1 MMKYRLVKD
10 MIFYDDGNKLRLKKG
25 SVFAEL
31 AKNKMTRDLHYR
43 KSKFE
48 KREDC
53 KAVILVAR
61 KKWRFFKLGIDVIK
75 IF

>member
-1 MMKYRLVKD
+1 MY
-10 MIFYDDGNKLRLKKG
+10 FYNDGDKIKLKKG
-25 SVFAEL
+25 SVF
-31 AKNKMTRDLHYR
+31 NKLEEKYMTSGIHYR
-43 KSKFE
+43 RSKFE

>member
-1 MMKYRLVKD
+1 MMKYKLVKD
-10 MIFYDDGNKLRLKKG
+10 MIFFDEGNHVKLRKG
-25 SVFAEL
+25 SMYSEVSK
-31 AKNKMTRDLHYR
+31 KNMTRDMYYR

-53 KAVILVAR
+53 KAVILVAK